1 LHCTLSG
8 IARDS
13 LFSSFLDDIDR
24 ITAPEYAPSDQDIVR
39 ARLRTTG
46 VQEHHFKLDRGIL
59 SFVVTVSQ
67 LMLNLQPTQPLWTG
81 LYMMS
86 QVSWFMPDSG

>member
-1 LHCTLSG
+1 MALERSTDQERPLLPQRPTRGLARIVSFVLHPLRPT
-8 IARDS
+8 RDR
-13 LFSSFLDDIDR
+13 FSSFLDDIDR

-59 SFVVTVSQ
+59 SFVVVVPS
-67 LMLNLQPTQPLWTG
+67 
-81 LYMMS
+81 
-86 QVSWFMPDSG
+86 